1 MKKTF
6 NRLLAATVAI
16 PVALGQVLA
25 ISANAA
31 EAPAALKVTA
41 DKLLK
46 VEPATGFPE
55 TVSADADTITYT
67 VESDWNTTL
76 AKQLNTET
84 SNKTVTVD
92 AKKFV
97 AGINSANYYVELLKK
112 AVNASENP
120 TATVKDGVVTI
131 SGTADFSA
139 VTDKLAEKLDTLD
152 GYEGFTLDTSI
163 LTGVAYTATI
173 KTDFANSKSVDADL
187 SFTANGKT
195 YGVSTATE
203 YANDVYTNL
212 AGQVTAAV
220 DQKVKEL
227 AAKYNMTED
236 EVRANADFDIAG
248 DVAALKAE
256 TDKLSA
262 DIAKAQKK
270 YDSFKNLTKAAKS
283 YDSADA
289 ALAAAVNYL
298 AKNVA
303 AAANQPKTVDGMVA
317 KYGANFDNGVA
328 SVNSSL
334 KDAGVNV
341 EIAVSSADVA
351 ALLKSATKVTIG
363 AAAGTYTAELEI
375 TDAEK
380 AEVEKYVEEQVA
392 EKLPEKTVVSVD
404 TVKTVTVSG
413 AADGVAAFD
422 VTRDVTVVL
431 KDKDT
436 TTTTTTTTGD
446 SGTTTTDASG
456 ATTDVSGAT
465 TDVSG
470 ATTDVSGATTD
481 VSGAT
486 TDVSGATTDVSGAT
500 TDVSGATTDVS
511 GATTDVSGATTDVSG
526 ATTDVSGATTD
537 VSGDTTD
544 VSSETTTVSSDTTDV
559 SGDTTTDGSETT
571 TDGSGTTTE
580 TLPTGVSSVE
590 VKTVDAETAENIY
603 LSDEESFN
611 VAGLIESVT
620 LHLENGEAVPV
631 DPATA
636 IDFEMTP
643 AEAYETVTEKTAGKV
658 YFNGEVGL
666 KYKGEEDVEI
676 KDTVTVAVAL
686 KGDTSLDG
694 EIDNVD
700 FFDLNLYVALKGAG
714 LDPYFDTVKKAGN
727 DALAVKLAYLA
738 SDIDTESKAG
748 ENTEDKTLDS
758 TDMLYTALFQAYDG
772 AGTPKTWD
780 EVLKIANGNK
790 K

>member
-112 AVNASENP
+112 AVDASENP

-139 VTDKLAEKLDTLD
+139 ATDKLAEKLDTLD
-152 GYEGFTLDTSI
+152 GYENFTLDTSI

-227 AAKYNMTED
+227 AAEYNMTED

-298 AKNVA
+298 SKNVA

-537 VSGDTTD
+537 VSGA
-544 VSSETTTVSSDTTDV
+544 
-559 SGDTTTDGSETT
+559 TTTDGSETT

-620 LHLENGEAVPV
+620 LHLENGEDVTV

-643 AEAYETVTEKTAGKV
+643 AEAYKTVTEKTAGKV
-658 YFNGEVGL
+658 YFDGEVGL
-666 KYKGEEDVEI
+666 KYKGEEEVEI
-676 KDTVTVAVAL
+676 TDTVKVAVAL
-686 KGDTSLDG
+686 KGDTTLDG
-694 EIDNVD
+694 KVD
-700 FFDLNLYVALKGAG
+700 ATDLFETAYYVALQGAG
-714 LDPYFDTVKKAGN
+714 KTPIFDTVKNGT
-727 DALAVKLAYLA
+727 ALESKLAYLA

-748 ENTEDKTLDS
+748 ENTEDGKLDA
-758 TDMLYTALFQAYDG
+758 TDMLYTAVYQAYNG
-772 AGTPKTWD
+772 AGNHIDWAEAIKM
-780 EVLKIANGNK
+780 ANGGK
-790 K
+790 

>member
-298 AKNVA
+298 SKNVA

-486 TDVSGATTDVSGAT
+486 TDVSGATTDVSG
-500 TDVSGATTDVS
+500 
-511 GATTDVSGATTDVSG
+511 
-526 ATTDVSGATTD
+526 
-537 VSGDTTD
+537 DTTD

-620 LHLENGEAVPV
+620 LHLENGEDVTV

-658 YFNGEVGL
+658 YFDGEVGL
-666 KYKGEEDVEI
+666 KYKGEEKVEI
-676 KDTVTVAVAL
+676 TDTVKVAVAL
-686 KGDTSLDG
+686 KGDTTLDG
-694 EIDNVD
+694 KVD
-700 FFDLNLYVALKGAG
+700 ATDLFETAYYIALQGAG
-714 LDPYFDTVKKAGN
+714 KTPIFDTVKNGT
-727 DALAVKLAYLA
+727 ALESKLAYLA

-748 ENTEDKTLDS
+748 KNTEDGKLDA
-758 TDMLYTALFQAYDG
+758 TDMLYTAVYQAYNG
-772 AGTPKTWD
+772 AGNHIDWAEAIKM
-780 EVLKIANGNK
+780 ANGGK
-790 K
+790 

>member
-139 VTDKLAEKLDTLD
+139 ATDKLAEKLDTLG
-152 GYEGFTLDTSI
+152 GYENFTLDTSI

-203 YANDVYTNL
+203 YANDVCTNL

-227 AAKYNMTED
+227 AAEYNMTED

-298 AKNVA
+298 SKNVA

-446 SGTTTTDASG
+446 SGTTTTVA
-456 ATTDVSGAT
+456 
-465 TDVSG
+465 
-470 ATTDVSGATTD
+470 
-481 VSGAT
+481 SGAT

-694 EIDNVD
+694 EIDNID
-700 FFDLNLYVALKGAG
+700 FFDLNLYVALKGVG

>member
-139 VTDKLAEKLDTLD
+139 ATDKLAEKLDTLG
-152 GYEGFTLDTSI
+152 GYENFTLDTSI

-270 YDSFKNLTKAAKS
+270 YDSFKNLTKTAKS

-298 AKNVA
+298 SKNVA

-511 GATTDVSGATTDVSG
+511 
-526 ATTDVSGATTD
+526 
-537 VSGDTTD
+537 
-544 VSSETTTVSSDTTDV
+544 SETTTVSSDTTDV

-620 LHLENGEAVPV
+620 LHLENGEDVTV

-658 YFNGEVGL
+658 YFDGEVGL
-666 KYKGEEDVEI
+666 KYKGEEKVEI
-676 KDTVTVAVAL
+676 TDTVKVAVAL
-686 KGDTSLDG
+686 KGDTTLDG
-694 EIDNVD
+694 KVD
-700 FFDLNLYVALKGAG
+700 ATDLFETAYYIALQGAG
-714 LDPYFDTVKKAGN
+714 KTPIFDTVKNGT
-727 DALAVKLAYLA
+727 ALESKLAYLA

-748 ENTEDKTLDS
+748 ENTEDGKLDA
-758 TDMLYTALFQAYDG
+758 TDMLYTAVYQAYNG
-772 AGTPKTWD
+772 AGNHIDWAEAIKM
-780 EVLKIANGNK
+780 ANGGK
-790 K
+790 

>member
-1 MKKTF
+1 M
-6 NRLLAATVAI
+6 
-16 PVALGQVLA
+16 
-25 ISANAA
+25 
-31 EAPAALKVTA
+31 
-41 DKLLK
+41 
-46 VEPATGFPE
+46 
-55 TVSADADTITYT
+55 
-67 VESDWNTTL
+67 
-76 AKQLNTET
+76 
-84 SNKTVTVD
+84 
-92 AKKFV
+92 
-97 AGINSANYYVELLKK
+97 
-112 AVNASENP
+112 
-120 TATVKDGVVTI
+120 VTI

-139 VTDKLAEKLDTLD
+139 ATDKLAEKLDTLG
-152 GYEGFTLDTSI
+152 GYENFTLDTSI

-203 YANDVYTNL
+203 YANDVCTNL

-227 AAKYNMTED
+227 AAEYNMTED

-298 AKNVA
+298 SKNVA

-446 SGTTTTDASG
+446 SGTTTTVA
-456 ATTDVSGAT
+456 
-465 TDVSG
+465 
-470 ATTDVSGATTD
+470 
-481 VSGAT
+481 
-486 TDVSGATTDVSGAT
+486 
-500 TDVSGATTDVS
+500 S

-559 SGDTTTDGSETT
+559 SGDTTTGDSGTTT
-571 TDGSGTTTE
+571 TDVSGTTTE

-620 LHLENGEAVPV
+620 LHLENGEDVTV

-643 AEAYETVTEKTAGKV
+643 AKAYETVTEKTAGKV
-658 YFNGEVGL
+658 YFDGEVGL
-666 KYKGEEDVEI
+666 KYKGEEKVEI
-676 KDTVTVAVAL
+676 TDTVKVAVAL
-686 KGDTSLDG
+686 KGDTTLDG
-694 EIDNVD
+694 KVD
-700 FFDLNLYVALKGAG
+700 ATDLFETAYYVALQGAG
-714 LDPYFDTVKKAGN
+714 KAPIFDTVKNGT
-727 DALAVKLAYLA
+727 ALESKLAYLA

-748 ENTEDKTLDS
+748 ENTEDGKLDA
-758 TDMLYTALFQAYDG
+758 TDMLYTAVYQAYNG
-772 AGTPKTWD
+772 AGKHIDWA
-780 EVLKIANGNK
+780 EAIKLANGGK
-790 K
+790 

>member
-112 AVNASENP
+112 AVDASENP

-139 VTDKLAEKLDTLD
+139 ATDKLAEKLDTLD

-486 TDVSGATTDVSGAT
+486 TDVSG
-500 TDVSGATTDVS
+500 
-511 GATTDVSGATTDVSG
+511 
-526 ATTDVSGATTD
+526 
-537 VSGDTTD
+537 DTTD

-590 VKTVDAETAENIY
+590 VKAVDAETAENIY

-620 LHLENGEAVPV
+620 LHLENGEDVTV

-658 YFNGEVGL
+658 YFDGEVGL

-676 KDTVTVAVAL
+676 TDTVKVAVAL
-686 KGDTSLDG
+686 KGDTTLDG
-694 EIDNVD
+694 EINNIDL
-700 FFDLNLYVALKGAG
+700 FDLNLYVALKGAG

-748 ENTEDKTLDS
+748 ENTEDKALDS

-780 EVLKIANGNK
+780 EVLKIVNGNK

>member
-139 VTDKLAEKLDTLD
+139 ATDKLAEKLDTLD
-152 GYEGFTLDTSI
+152 GYENFTLDTSI

-173 KTDFANSKSVDADL
+173 KTDFANSKSIDADL

-227 AAKYNMTED
+227 AAEYNMTED

-298 AKNVA
+298 SKNVA

-500 TDVSGATTDVS
+500 TDVSG
-511 GATTDVSGATTDVSG
+511 
-526 ATTDVSGATTD
+526 
-537 VSGDTTD
+537 DTTD

-620 LHLENGEAVPV
+620 LHLENGEDVTV

-658 YFNGEVGL
+658 YFDGEVGL
-666 KYKGEEDVEI
+666 KYKGEEKVEI
-676 KDTVTVAVAL
+676 TDTVKVAVAL
-686 KGDTSLDG
+686 KGDTTLDG
-694 EIDNVD
+694 EINNIDL
-700 FFDLNLYVALKGAG
+700 FDLNLYVALKGAG

-748 ENTEDKTLDS
+748 ENTEDKALDS

-780 EVLKIANGNK
+780 EVLKIVNGNK

>member
-112 AVNASENP
+112 AVDASENP

-139 VTDKLAEKLDTLD
+139 ATDKLAEKLDTLG

-227 AAKYNMTED
+227 AAEYNMTED

-270 YDSFKNLTKAAKS
+270 YDSFKNLTKATKS

-298 AKNVA
+298 SKNVA

-456 ATTDVSGAT
+456 ATTDVSGTTTTGDSGTTT

-470 ATTDVSGATTD
+470 TTTTGVSGTTTTDVSGTTTTGDSGTTTTD
-481 VSGAT
+481 V
-486 TDVSGATTDVSGAT
+486 
-500 TDVSGATTDVS
+500 
-511 GATTDVSGATTDVSG
+511 
-526 ATTDVSGATTD
+526 
-537 VSGDTTD
+537 
-544 VSSETTTVSSDTTDV
+544 
-559 SGDTTTDGSETT
+559 
-571 TDGSGTTTE
+571 SGTTTE

-694 EIDNVD
+694 EIDNID

>member
-139 VTDKLAEKLDTLD
+139 ATDKLAEKLDTLD

-298 AKNVA
+298 SKNVA

-392 EKLPEKTVVSVD
+392 EKLPEKTIVSVD

-500 TDVSGATTDVS
+500 TTD
-511 GATTDVSGATTDVSG
+511 G
-526 ATTDVSGATTD
+526 
-537 VSGDTTD
+537 
-544 VSSETTTVSSDTTDV
+544 SETTTVSS
-559 SGDTTTDGSETT
+559 DTTTDGSETT

-603 LSDEESFN
+603 LSNEESFN

-620 LHLENGEAVPV
+620 LHLENGEDVTV

-658 YFNGEVGL
+658 YFDGEVGL
-666 KYKGEEDVEI
+666 KYKGEEKVEI
-676 KDTVTVAVAL
+676 TDTVKVAVAL
-686 KGDTSLDG
+686 KGDTTLDG
-694 EIDNVD
+694 KVD
-700 FFDLNLYVALKGAG
+700 ATDLFETAYYVALQGAG
-714 LDPYFDTVKKAGN
+714 KTPIFDTVKNGT
-727 DALAVKLAYLA
+727 ALESKLAYLA

-748 ENTEDKTLDS
+748 KNTEDGKLDA
-758 TDMLYTALFQAYDG
+758 TDMLYTSVYQAYNG
-772 AGTPKTWD
+772 AGKHIDWA
-780 EVLKIANGNK
+780 EAIKMANGGK
-790 K
+790 

>member
-139 VTDKLAEKLDTLD
+139 ATDKLAEKLDTLG
-152 GYEGFTLDTSI
+152 GYENFTLDTSI

-203 YANDVYTNL
+203 YANDVCTNL

-227 AAKYNMTED
+227 AAEYNMTED

-413 AADGVAAFD
+413 AADGVATFD

-446 SGTTTTDASG
+446 SGTTTTVA
-456 ATTDVSGAT
+456 
-465 TDVSG
+465 
-470 ATTDVSGATTD
+470 
-481 VSGAT
+481 
-486 TDVSGATTDVSGAT
+486 
-500 TDVSGATTDVS
+500 S

-620 LHLENGEAVPV
+620 LHLENGEDVTV

-658 YFNGEVGL
+658 YFDGEVGL

-676 KDTVTVAVAL
+676 TDTVKVAVAL
-686 KGDTSLDG
+686 KGDTTLDG
-694 EIDNVD
+694 KVD
-700 FFDLNLYVALKGAG
+700 ATDLFETAYYVALQGAG
-714 LDPYFDTVKKAGN
+714 KAPIFDTVKNGT
-727 DALAVKLAYLA
+727 ALESKLAYLA

-748 ENTEDKTLDS
+748 ENTEDGKLDA
-758 TDMLYTALFQAYDG
+758 TDMLYTAVYQAYNG
-772 AGTPKTWD
+772 AGNHIDWAEAIKM
-780 EVLKIANGNK
+780 ANGGK
-790 K
+790 

>member
-139 VTDKLAEKLDTLD
+139 ATDKLAEKLDTLD

-212 AGQVTAAV
+212 ADQVTAAV

-511 GATTDVSGATTDVSG
+511 G
-526 ATTDVSGATTD
+526 
-537 VSGDTTD
+537 DTTD

-620 LHLENGEAVPV
+620 LHLENGEDVTV

-658 YFNGEVGL
+658 YFDGEVGL
-666 KYKGEEDVEI
+666 KYKGEEEVEI
-676 KDTVTVAVAL
+676 TDIVKVAVAL
-686 KGDTSLDG
+686 KGDTTLDG
-694 EIDNVD
+694 KVD
-700 FFDLNLYVALKGAG
+700 ATDLFETAYYVALQGAG
-714 LDPYFDTVKKAGN
+714 KAPIFDTVKNGT
-727 DALAVKLAYLA
+727 ALESKLAYLA

-748 ENTEDKTLDS
+748 ENTEDGKLDA
-758 TDMLYTALFQAYDG
+758 TDMLYTAVYQAYNG
-772 AGTPKTWD
+772 AGNHIDWAEAIKM
-780 EVLKIANGNK
+780 ANGGK
-790 K
+790 

>member
-139 VTDKLAEKLDTLD
+139 ATDKLAEKLDTLD

-203 YANDVYTNL
+203 YANDVCTNL

-227 AAKYNMTED
+227 AAEYNMTED

-298 AKNVA
+298 SKNVA

-446 SGTTTTDASG
+446 SGTTTTVA
-456 ATTDVSGAT
+456 
-465 TDVSG
+465 
-470 ATTDVSGATTD
+470 
-481 VSGAT
+481 
-486 TDVSGATTDVSGAT
+486 
-500 TDVSGATTDVS
+500 
-511 GATTDVSGATTDVSG
+511 SG

-620 LHLENGEAVPV
+620 LHLENGEDVTV

-658 YFNGEVGL
+658 YFDGEVGL
-666 KYKGEEDVEI
+666 KYKGEEEVEI
-676 KDTVTVAVAL
+676 TDTVKVAVAL
-686 KGDTSLDG
+686 KGDTTLDG
-694 EIDNVD
+694 KVD
-700 FFDLNLYVALKGAG
+700 ATDLFETAYYVALQGAG
-714 LDPYFDTVKKAGN
+714 KTPIFDTVKNGT
-727 DALAVKLAYLA
+727 ALESKLAYLA

-748 ENTEDKTLDS
+748 ENTEDGKLDA
-758 TDMLYTALFQAYDG
+758 TDMLYTAVYQAYNG
-772 AGTPKTWD
+772 AGKHIDWA
-780 EVLKIANGNK
+780 EAIKMANGGK
-790 K
+790 

>member
-112 AVNASENP
+112 AVDASENP

-139 VTDKLAEKLDTLD
+139 ATDKLAEKLDTLG
-152 GYEGFTLDTSI
+152 GYENFTLDTSI

-173 KTDFANSKSVDADL
+173 KTDFAKSKSVDADL

-203 YANDVYTNL
+203 YANDVCTNL

-227 AAKYNMTED
+227 AAEYNMTED

-262 DIAKAQKK
+262 DVAKAQKK

-413 AADGVAAFD
+413 AADGVATFD

-446 SGTTTTDASG
+446 SGTTTTVA
-456 ATTDVSGAT
+456 
-465 TDVSG
+465 
-470 ATTDVSGATTD
+470 
-481 VSGAT
+481 SGAT

-620 LHLENGEAVPV
+620 LHLENGEDVTV

-658 YFNGEVGL
+658 YFDGEVGL

-676 KDTVTVAVAL
+676 TDTVKVAVAL
-686 KGDTSLDG
+686 KGDTTLDG
-694 EIDNVD
+694 KVD
-700 FFDLNLYVALKGAG
+700 ATDLFETAYYVALQGAG
-714 LDPYFDTVKKAGN
+714 KTPIFDTVKNGT
-727 DALAVKLAYLA
+727 ALESKLAYLA

-748 ENTEDKTLDS
+748 ENTEDGKLDA
-758 TDMLYTALFQAYDG
+758 TDMLYTAVYQAYNG
-772 AGTPKTWD
+772 AGNHIDWAEAIKM
-780 EVLKIANGNK
+780 ANGSK
-790 K
+790 

>member
-112 AVNASENP
+112 AVDASENP

-139 VTDKLAEKLDTLD
+139 VTDKLAEKLDTLE

-173 KTDFANSKSVDADL
+173 KTDFAKSKSVDADL

-203 YANDVYTNL
+203 YANDVCTNL

-227 AAKYNMTED
+227 AAEYNMTED

-446 SGTTTTDASG
+446 SGTTTTVA
-456 ATTDVSGAT
+456 
-465 TDVSG
+465 
-470 ATTDVSGATTD
+470 
-481 VSGAT
+481 
-486 TDVSGATTDVSGAT
+486 
-500 TDVSGATTDVS
+500 
-511 GATTDVSGATTDVSG
+511 SG

-620 LHLENGEAVPV
+620 LHLENGEDVTV

-658 YFNGEVGL
+658 YFDGEVGL

-676 KDTVTVAVAL
+676 TDTVKVAVAL
-686 KGDTSLDG
+686 KGDTTLDG
-694 EIDNVD
+694 KVD
-700 FFDLNLYVALKGAG
+700 ATDLFETAYYVALQGAG
-714 LDPYFDTVKKAGN
+714 KTPIFDTVKNGT
-727 DALAVKLAYLA
+727 ALESKLAYLA

-748 ENTEDKTLDS
+748 ENTEDGKLDA
-758 TDMLYTALFQAYDG
+758 TDMLYTAVYQAYNG
-772 AGTPKTWD
+772 AGNHIDWAEAIKM
-780 EVLKIANGNK
+780 ANGGK
-790 K
+790 

>member
-112 AVNASENP
+112 AVDASENP

-139 VTDKLAEKLDTLD
+139 ATDKLAEKLDTLG
-152 GYEGFTLDTSI
+152 GYENFTLDTSI

-227 AAKYNMTED
+227 AAEYNMTED

-446 SGTTTTDASG
+446 SGTTTTD
-456 ATTDVSGAT
+456 
-465 TDVSG
+465 
-470 ATTDVSGATTD
+470 
-481 VSGAT
+481 
-486 TDVSGATTDVSGAT
+486 VSGATTDVSGAT

-658 YFNGEVGL
+658 YFDGEVGL
-666 KYKGEEDVEI
+666 KYKGEEEVELT
-676 KDTVTVAVAL
+676 DTVKVAVAL
-686 KGDTSLDG
+686 KGDTTLDG
-694 EIDNVD
+694 KVD
-700 FFDLNLYVALKGAG
+700 ATDLFETAYYVALQGAG
-714 LDPYFDTVKKAGN
+714 KAPIFDTVKNGT
-727 DALAVKLAYLA
+727 ALESKLAYLA

-748 ENTEDKTLDS
+748 ENTEDGKLDA
-758 TDMLYTALFQAYDG
+758 TDMLYTAVYQAYNG
-772 AGTPKTWD
+772 AGNHIDWAEAIKM
-780 EVLKIANGNK
+780 ANGGK
-790 K
+790 

>member
-139 VTDKLAEKLDTLD
+139 ATDKLAEKLDTLD

-436 TTTTTTTTGD
+436 TTTTTTTTTGD
-446 SGTTTTDASG
+446 SGTTTTVA
-456 ATTDVSGAT
+456 
-465 TDVSG
+465 
-470 ATTDVSGATTD
+470 
-481 VSGAT
+481 SGAT

-559 SGDTTTDGSETT
+559 SGDTTTDDSNTTT

-620 LHLENGEAVPV
+620 LHLENGEDVTV

-658 YFNGEVGL
+658 YFDGEVGL
-666 KYKGEEDVEI
+666 KYKGEEEVEI
-676 KDTVTVAVAL
+676 TDTVKVAVAL
-686 KGDTSLDG
+686 KGDTTLDG
-694 EIDNVD
+694 KVD
-700 FFDLNLYVALKGAG
+700 ATDLFETAYYVALQGAG
-714 LDPYFDTVKKAGN
+714 KAPIFDTVKNGT
-727 DALAVKLAYLA
+727 ALESKLAYLA

-748 ENTEDKTLDS
+748 ENTEDGKLDA
-758 TDMLYTALFQAYDG
+758 TDMLYTAVYQAYNG
-772 AGTPKTWD
+772 AGNHIDWAEAIKM
-780 EVLKIANGNK
+780 ANGGK
-790 K
+790 

>member
-139 VTDKLAEKLDTLD
+139 ATDKLAEKLDTLD

-298 AKNVA
+298 SKNVA

-470 ATTDVSGATTD
+470 ATTDVSG
-481 VSGAT
+481 
-486 TDVSGATTDVSGAT
+486 
-500 TDVSGATTDVS
+500 
-511 GATTDVSGATTDVSG
+511 
-526 ATTDVSGATTD
+526 
-537 VSGDTTD
+537 
-544 VSSETTTVSSDTTDV
+544 
-559 SGDTTTDGSETT
+559 DTTTDGSETT

-590 VKTVDAETAENIY
+590 VKAVDAETAENIY

-620 LHLENGEAVPV
+620 LHLENGEDVTV

-658 YFNGEVGL
+658 YFDGEVGL

-676 KDTVTVAVAL
+676 TDTVKVAVAL
-686 KGDTSLDG
+686 KGDTTLDG
-694 EIDNVD
+694 EINNIDL
-700 FFDLNLYVALKGAG
+700 FDLNLYVALKGAG

-748 ENTEDKTLDS
+748 ENTEDKALDS

-780 EVLKIANGNK
+780 EVLKIVNGNK

>member
-112 AVNASENP
+112 AVDASENP

-139 VTDKLAEKLDTLD
+139 ATDKLAEKLDTLG
-152 GYEGFTLDTSI
+152 GYENFTLDTSI

-203 YANDVYTNL
+203 YANDVCTNL

-227 AAKYNMTED
+227 AAEYNMTED

-262 DIAKAQKK
+262 DVAKAQKK

-413 AADGVAAFD
+413 AADGVATFD

-446 SGTTTTDASG
+446 SGTTTTVASG

-511 GATTDVSGATTDVSG
+511 GATT
-526 ATTDVSGATTD
+526 
-537 VSGDTTD
+537 
-544 VSSETTTVSSDTTDV
+544 TVSS
-559 SGDTTTDGSETT
+559 DTTTDGSETT

-603 LSDEESFN
+603 LSNEESFN

-620 LHLENGEAVPV
+620 LHLENGEDVTV

-636 IDFEMTP
+636 IDFKMTP

-658 YFNGEVGL
+658 YFDGEVGL
-666 KYKGEEDVEI
+666 KYKGEEKVEI
-676 KDTVTVAVAL
+676 TDTVKVAVAL
-686 KGDTSLDG
+686 KGDTTLDG
-694 EIDNVD
+694 KVD
-700 FFDLNLYVALKGAG
+700 ATDLFETAYYIALQGAG
-714 LDPYFDTVKKAGN
+714 KTPIFDTVKNGT
-727 DALAVKLAYLA
+727 ALESKLAYLA

-748 ENTEDKTLDS
+748 KNTEDGKLDA
-758 TDMLYTALFQAYDG
+758 TDMLYTSVYQAYNG
-772 AGTPKTWD
+772 AGKHIDWA
-780 EVLKIANGNK
+780 EAIKMANGGK
-790 K
+790 

>member
-112 AVNASENP
+112 AVDASENP

-139 VTDKLAEKLDTLD
+139 ATDKLAEKLDTLG
-152 GYEGFTLDTSI
+152 GYENFTLDTSI

-203 YANDVYTNL
+203 YANDVCTNL

-227 AAKYNMTED
+227 AAEYNMTED

-262 DIAKAQKK
+262 DVAKAQKK

-446 SGTTTTDASG
+446 SGTTTTVASG

-481 VSGAT
+481 VSGA
-486 TDVSGATTDVSGAT
+486 
-500 TDVSGATTDVS
+500 
-511 GATTDVSGATTDVSG
+511 
-526 ATTDVSGATTD
+526 
-537 VSGDTTD
+537 TTD

-620 LHLENGEAVPV
+620 LHLENGEDVTV

-658 YFNGEVGL
+658 YFDGEVGL
-666 KYKGEEDVEI
+666 KYKGEEEVEI
-676 KDTVTVAVAL
+676 TDTVKVAVAL
-686 KGDTSLDG
+686 KGDTTLDG
-694 EIDNVD
+694 KVD
-700 FFDLNLYVALKGAG
+700 ATDLFETAYYVALQGAG
-714 LDPYFDTVKKAGN
+714 KAPIFDTVKNGT
-727 DALAVKLAYLA
+727 ALESKLAYLA

-748 ENTEDKTLDS
+748 ENTEDGKLDA
-758 TDMLYTALFQAYDG
+758 TDMLYTAVYQAYNG
-772 AGTPKTWD
+772 AGNHIDWAEAIKM
-780 EVLKIANGNK
+780 ANGGK
-790 K
+790 

>member
-1 MKKTF
+1 M
-6 NRLLAATVAI
+6 
-16 PVALGQVLA
+16 
-25 ISANAA
+25 
-31 EAPAALKVTA
+31 
-41 DKLLK
+41 
-46 VEPATGFPE
+46 EPATGFPE

-67 VESDWNTTL
+67 VESYWNTTL

-112 AVNASENP
+112 AVDASENP

-139 VTDKLAEKLDTLD
+139 ATDKLAEKLDTLD

-227 AAKYNMTED
+227 AAEYNMTED

-298 AKNVA
+298 SKNVA

-413 AADGVAAFD
+413 AADGVATFD

-436 TTTTTTTTGD
+436 TTTDVSTTTTDGSATTTDASATTTDGSATTTD
-446 SGTTTTDASG
+446 ASATTTDGSDTTTTDAS
-456 ATTDVSGAT
+456 
-465 TDVSG
+465 
-470 ATTDVSGATTD
+470 
-481 VSGAT
+481 
-486 TDVSGATTDVSGAT
+486 
-500 TDVSGATTDVS
+500 
-511 GATTDVSGATTDVSG
+511 
-526 ATTDVSGATTD
+526 
-537 VSGDTTD
+537 
-544 VSSETTTVSSDTTDV
+544 
-559 SGDTTTDGSETT
+559 DTTTDNGSNTTT

-603 LSDEESFN
+603 LSDEESFD

-620 LHLENGEAVPV
+620 LHLENGEDVTV

-658 YFNGEVGL
+658 YFDGEVGL
-666 KYKGEEDVEI
+666 KYKGEEKVEI
-676 KDTVTVAVAL
+676 TDTVKVAVAL
-686 KGDTSLDG
+686 KGDTTLDG
-694 EIDNVD
+694 KVD
-700 FFDLNLYVALKGAG
+700 ATDLFETAYYVALQGAG
-714 LDPYFDTVKKAGN
+714 KTPIFDTVKNGT
-727 DALAVKLAYLA
+727 ALESKLAYLA

-748 ENTEDKTLDS
+748 KNTEDGKLDA
-758 TDMLYTALFQAYDG
+758 TDMLYTSVYQAYNG
-772 AGTPKTWD
+772 AGNHIDWAEAIKM
-780 EVLKIANGNK
+780 ANGGK
-790 K
+790 

>member
-1 MKKTF
+1 M
-6 NRLLAATVAI
+6 
-16 PVALGQVLA
+16 
-25 ISANAA
+25 
-31 EAPAALKVTA
+31 
-41 DKLLK
+41 
-46 VEPATGFPE
+46 EPATGFPE

-139 VTDKLAEKLDTLD
+139 ATDKLAEKLDTLD

-236 EVRANADFDIAG
+236 EARANADFDIAG

-298 AKNVA
+298 SKNVA

-446 SGTTTTDASG
+446 SGTTTTDASA
-456 ATTDVSGAT
+456 ATTDA
-465 TDVSG
+465 
-470 ATTDVSGATTD
+470 
-481 VSGAT
+481 
-486 TDVSGATTDVSGAT
+486 SGAT

-590 VKTVDAETAENIY
+590 VKAVDAETAENIY

-620 LHLENGEAVPV
+620 LHLENGEDVTV

-658 YFNGEVGL
+658 YFDGEVGL
-666 KYKGEEDVEI
+666 KYKGEEKVEI
-676 KDTVTVAVAL
+676 TDTVKVAVAL
-686 KGDTSLDG
+686 KGDTTLDG
-694 EIDNVD
+694 KVD
-700 FFDLNLYVALKGAG
+700 ATDLFETAYYIALQGAG
-714 LDPYFDTVKKAGN
+714 KTPIFDTVKNGT
-727 DALAVKLAYLA
+727 ALESKLAYLA

-748 ENTEDKTLDS
+748 KNTEDGKLDA
-758 TDMLYTALFQAYDG
+758 TDMLYTAVYQAYNG
-772 AGTPKTWD
+772 AGNHIDWAEAIKM
-780 EVLKIANGNK
+780 ANGGK
-790 K
+790 

>member
-298 AKNVA
+298 SKNVA

-500 TDVSGATTDVS
+500 TDVSG
-511 GATTDVSGATTDVSG
+511 
-526 ATTDVSGATTD
+526 
-537 VSGDTTD
+537 DTTD

-620 LHLENGEAVPV
+620 LHLENGEDVTV

-658 YFNGEVGL
+658 YFDGEVGL
-666 KYKGEEDVEI
+666 KYKGEEKVEI
-676 KDTVTVAVAL
+676 TDTVKVAVAL
-686 KGDTSLDG
+686 KGDTTLDG
-694 EIDNVD
+694 KVD
-700 FFDLNLYVALKGAG
+700 ATDLFETAYYIALQGAG
-714 LDPYFDTVKKAGN
+714 KTPIFDTVKNGT
-727 DALAVKLAYLA
+727 ALESKLAYLA

-748 ENTEDKTLDS
+748 KNTEDGKLDA
-758 TDMLYTALFQAYDG
+758 TDMLYTAVYQAYNG
-772 AGTPKTWD
+772 AGNHIDWAEAIKM
-780 EVLKIANGNK
+780 ANGGK
-790 K
+790 

>member
-112 AVNASENP
+112 AVDASENP

-139 VTDKLAEKLDTLD
+139 ATDKLAEKLDTLD

-270 YDSFKNLTKAAKS
+270 YDSFKNLTKTAKS

-298 AKNVA
+298 SKNVA

-446 SGTTTTDASG
+446 SSTTTTDA
-456 ATTDVSGAT
+456 
-465 TDVSG
+465 
-470 ATTDVSGATTD
+470 
-481 VSGAT
+481 
-486 TDVSGATTDVSGAT
+486 SGAT

-620 LHLENGEAVPV
+620 LHLENGEDVTV

-658 YFNGEVGL
+658 YFDGEVGL
-666 KYKGEEDVEI
+666 KYKGEEKVEI
-676 KDTVTVAVAL
+676 TDTVKVAVAL
-686 KGDTSLDG
+686 KGDTTLDG
-694 EIDNVD
+694 KVD
-700 FFDLNLYVALKGAG
+700 ATDLFETAYYIALQGAG
-714 LDPYFDTVKKAGN
+714 KTPIFDTVKNGT
-727 DALAVKLAYLA
+727 ALESKLAYLA

-748 ENTEDKTLDS
+748 KNTEDGKLDA
-758 TDMLYTALFQAYDG
+758 TDMLYTSVYQAYNG
-772 AGTPKTWD
+772 AGKHIDWA
-780 EVLKIANGNK
+780 EAIKMANGGK
-790 K
+790 

>member
-112 AVNASENP
+112 AVDASENP

-139 VTDKLAEKLDTLD
+139 ATDKLAEKLDTLG
-152 GYEGFTLDTSI
+152 GYENFTLDTSI

-500 TDVSGATTDVS
+500 TDVSG
-511 GATTDVSGATTDVSG
+511 
-526 ATTDVSGATTD
+526 
-537 VSGDTTD
+537 DTTD

-620 LHLENGEAVPV
+620 LHLENGEDVTV

-658 YFNGEVGL
+658 YFDGEVGL

-676 KDTVTVAVAL
+676 TDTVKVAVAL
-686 KGDTSLDG
+686 KGDTTLDG
-694 EIDNVD
+694 KVD
-700 FFDLNLYVALKGAG
+700 ATDLFETAYYVALQGAG
-714 LDPYFDTVKKAGN
+714 KTPIFDTVKNGT
-727 DALAVKLAYLA
+727 ALESKLAYLA

-748 ENTEDKTLDS
+748 KNTEDGKLDA
-758 TDMLYTALFQAYDG
+758 TDMLYTAVYQAYNG
-772 AGTPKTWD
+772 AGKHIDWA
-780 EVLKIANGNK
+780 EAIKMANGGK
-790 K
+790 

>member
-139 VTDKLAEKLDTLD
+139 ATDKLAEKLDTLG
-152 GYEGFTLDTSI
+152 GYENFTLDTSI

-203 YANDVYTNL
+203 YANDVCTNL

-303 AAANQPKTVDGMVA
+303 ATANQPKTVDGMVA

-456 ATTDVSGAT
+456 ATTDVSGTTTTGDSGTTT
-465 TDVSG
+465 TDV
-470 ATTDVSGATTD
+470 
-481 VSGAT
+481 
-486 TDVSGATTDVSGAT
+486 
-500 TDVSGATTDVS
+500 
-511 GATTDVSGATTDVSG
+511 
-526 ATTDVSGATTD
+526 
-537 VSGDTTD
+537 
-544 VSSETTTVSSDTTDV
+544 
-559 SGDTTTDGSETT
+559 
-571 TDGSGTTTE
+571 SGTTTE

-620 LHLENGEAVPV
+620 LHLENGEDVTV

-643 AEAYETVTEKTAGKV
+643 AKAYETVTEKTAGKV
-658 YFNGEVGL
+658 YFDGEVGL
-666 KYKGEEDVEI
+666 KYKGEEKVEI
-676 KDTVTVAVAL
+676 TDTVKVAVAL
-686 KGDTSLDG
+686 KGDTTLDG
-694 EIDNVD
+694 KVD
-700 FFDLNLYVALKGAG
+700 ATDLLETAYYVALQGAG
-714 LDPYFDTVKKAGN
+714 KAPIFDTVKNGT
-727 DALAVKLAYLA
+727 ALESKLAYLA

-748 ENTEDKTLDS
+748 ENTEDGKLDA
-758 TDMLYTALFQAYDG
+758 TDMLYTAVYQAYNG
-772 AGTPKTWD
+772 AGKHIDWA
-780 EVLKIANGNK
+780 EAIKLANSGK
-790 K
+790 

>member
-1 MKKTF
+1 M
-6 NRLLAATVAI
+6 
-16 PVALGQVLA
+16 
-25 ISANAA
+25 
-31 EAPAALKVTA
+31 
-41 DKLLK
+41 
-46 VEPATGFPE
+46 
-55 TVSADADTITYT
+55 
-67 VESDWNTTL
+67 
-76 AKQLNTET
+76 
-84 SNKTVTVD
+84 
-92 AKKFV
+92 
-97 AGINSANYYVELLKK
+97 
-112 AVNASENP
+112 
-120 TATVKDGVVTI
+120 VTI

-139 VTDKLAEKLDTLD
+139 ATDKLAEKLDTLD

-298 AKNVA
+298 SKNVA

-431 KDKDT
+431 KDKDI

-446 SGTTTTDASG
+446 SGTTTTVA
-456 ATTDVSGAT
+456 
-465 TDVSG
+465 
-470 ATTDVSGATTD
+470 
-481 VSGAT
+481 
-486 TDVSGATTDVSGAT
+486 SGATTDVSGAT

-620 LHLENGEAVPV
+620 LHLENGDVTKV
-631 DPATA
+631 DPAIA

-643 AEAYETVTEKTAGKV
+643 AEAYKTVTEKTAGKV
-658 YFNGEVGL
+658 YFDGEVGL
-666 KYKGEEDVEI
+666 KYKGEEKVEI
-676 KDTVTVAVAL
+676 TDTVKVAVAL
-686 KGDTSLDG
+686 KGDTTLDG
-694 EIDNVD
+694 KVD
-700 FFDLNLYVALKGAG
+700 ATDLFETAYYVALQGAG
-714 LDPYFDTVKKAGN
+714 KTPIFDTVKNGT
-727 DALAVKLAYLA
+727 ALESKLAYLA

-748 ENTEDKTLDS
+748 ENTEDGKLDA
-758 TDMLYTALFQAYDG
+758 TDMLYTAVYQAYNG
-772 AGTPKTWD
+772 AGNHIDWAEAIKM
-780 EVLKIANGNK
+780 ANGGK
-790 K
+790 

>member
-139 VTDKLAEKLDTLD
+139 ATDKLAEKLDTLD

-173 KTDFANSKSVDADL
+173 KTDFANSKSIDADL

-511 GATTDVSGATTDVSG
+511 G
-526 ATTDVSGATTD
+526 
-537 VSGDTTD
+537 
-544 VSSETTTVSSDTTDV
+544 
-559 SGDTTTDGSETT
+559 DTTTDGSETT

-620 LHLENGEAVPV
+620 LHLENGEDVTV

-658 YFNGEVGL
+658 YFDGEVGL

-676 KDTVTVAVAL
+676 TDTVKVAVAL
-686 KGDTSLDG
+686 KGDTTLDG
-694 EIDNVD
+694 EINNIDL
-700 FFDLNLYVALKGAG
+700 FDLNLYVALKGAG

-748 ENTEDKTLDS
+748 ENTEDKALDS

>member
-139 VTDKLAEKLDTLD
+139 ATDKLAEKLDTLD

-486 TDVSGATTDVSGAT
+486 TDVSGATTDVSG
-500 TDVSGATTDVS
+500 
-511 GATTDVSGATTDVSG
+511 
-526 ATTDVSGATTD
+526 
-537 VSGDTTD
+537 DTTD
-544 VSSETTTVSSDTTDV
+544 VSSETTTV

-620 LHLENGEAVPV
+620 LHLENGEDVTV

-658 YFNGEVGL
+658 YFDGEVGL

-676 KDTVTVAVAL
+676 TDTVKVAVAL
-686 KGDTSLDG
+686 KGDTTLDG
-694 EIDNVD
+694 KVD
-700 FFDLNLYVALKGAG
+700 ATDLFETAYYVALQGAG
-714 LDPYFDTVKKAGN
+714 KAPIFDTVKNGT
-727 DALAVKLAYLA
+727 ALESKLAYLA

-748 ENTEDKTLDS
+748 ENTEDGKLDA
-758 TDMLYTALFQAYDG
+758 TDMLYTAVYQAYNG
-772 AGTPKTWD
+772 AGNHIDWAEAIKM
-780 EVLKIANGNK
+780 ANGGK
-790 K
+790 

>member
-112 AVNASENP
+112 AVDASENP

-139 VTDKLAEKLDTLD
+139 ATDKLAEKLDTLD

-511 GATTDVSGATTDVSG
+511 
-526 ATTDVSGATTD
+526 
-537 VSGDTTD
+537 
-544 VSSETTTVSSDTTDV
+544 SETTTVSSDTTDV

-620 LHLENGEAVPV
+620 LHLENGEDVTV

-643 AEAYETVTEKTAGKV
+643 AEAYKTVTEKTAGKV
-658 YFNGEVGL
+658 YFDGEVGL
-666 KYKGEEDVEI
+666 KYKGEEKVEI
-676 KDTVTVAVAL
+676 TDTVKVAVAL
-686 KGDTSLDG
+686 KGDTTLDG
-694 EIDNVD
+694 KVD
-700 FFDLNLYVALKGAG
+700 ATDLFETAYYIALQGAG
-714 LDPYFDTVKKAGN
+714 KTPIFDTVKNGT
-727 DALAVKLAYLA
+727 ALESKLAYLA

-748 ENTEDKTLDS
+748 KNTEDGKLDA
-758 TDMLYTALFQAYDG
+758 TDMLYTSVYQAYNG
-772 AGTPKTWD
+772 AGKHIDWA
-780 EVLKIANGNK
+780 EAIKMANGGK
-790 K
+790 

>member
-139 VTDKLAEKLDTLD
+139 ATDKLAEKLDTLD

-212 AGQVTAAV
+212 ADQVTAAV

-298 AKNVA
+298 SKNVA

-363 AAAGTYTAELEI
+363 AATGTYTAELEI

-456 ATTDVSGAT
+456 ATTDVSGTTTTGDSGTTT

-470 ATTDVSGATTD
+470 TTTTGDSGTTTTDVSGTTTTGDSGTTTTD
-481 VSGAT
+481 VSGTTTTGDSGTTT
-486 TDVSGATTDVSGAT
+486 TDVSGTTTTGDSGTTTTDV
-500 TDVSGATTDVS
+500 
-511 GATTDVSGATTDVSG
+511 
-526 ATTDVSGATTD
+526 
-537 VSGDTTD
+537 
-544 VSSETTTVSSDTTDV
+544 
-559 SGDTTTDGSETT
+559 
-571 TDGSGTTTE
+571 SGTTTE

-620 LHLENGEAVPV
+620 LHLENGEDVTV

-658 YFNGEVGL
+658 YFDGEVGL
-666 KYKGEEDVEI
+666 KYKGEEEVEI
-676 KDTVTVAVAL
+676 TDTVKVAVAL
-686 KGDTSLDG
+686 KGDTTLDG
-694 EIDNVD
+694 KVD
-700 FFDLNLYVALKGAG
+700 ATDLFETAYYVALQGAG
-714 LDPYFDTVKKAGN
+714 KAPIFDTVKNGT
-727 DALAVKLAYLA
+727 ALESKLAYLA

-748 ENTEDKTLDS
+748 ENTEDGKLDA
-758 TDMLYTALFQAYDG
+758 TDMLYTAVYQAYNG
-772 AGTPKTWD
+772 AGNHIDWAEAIKM
-780 EVLKIANGNK
+780 ANGGK
-790 K
+790 

>member
-139 VTDKLAEKLDTLD
+139 ATDKLAEKLDTLG
-152 GYEGFTLDTSI
+152 GYENFTLDTSI

-203 YANDVYTNL
+203 YANDVCTNL

-227 AAKYNMTED
+227 AAEYNMTED

-298 AKNVA
+298 SKNVA

-486 TDVSGATTDVSGAT
+486 TDVSG
-500 TDVSGATTDVS
+500 
-511 GATTDVSGATTDVSG
+511 
-526 ATTDVSGATTD
+526 
-537 VSGDTTD
+537 DTTD

-620 LHLENGEAVPV
+620 LHLENGEDVTV

-658 YFNGEVGL
+658 YFDGEVGL
-666 KYKGEEDVEI
+666 KYKGEEEVELT
-676 KDTVTVAVAL
+676 DTVKVAVAL
-686 KGDTSLDG
+686 KGDTTLDG
-694 EIDNVD
+694 KVD
-700 FFDLNLYVALKGAG
+700 ATDLFETAYYVALQGAG
-714 LDPYFDTVKKAGN
+714 KTPIFDTVKNGT
-727 DALAVKLAYLA
+727 ALESKLAYLA

-748 ENTEDKTLDS
+748 ENTEDGKLDA
-758 TDMLYTALFQAYDG
+758 TDMLYTAVYQAYNG
-772 AGTPKTWD
+772 AGNHIDWAEAIKM
-780 EVLKIANGNK
+780 ANGGK
-790 K
+790 

>member
-139 VTDKLAEKLDTLD
+139 ATDKLAEKLDTLD

-298 AKNVA
+298 SKNVA

-470 ATTDVSGATTD
+470 
-481 VSGAT
+481 
-486 TDVSGATTDVSGAT
+486 
-500 TDVSGATTDVS
+500 
-511 GATTDVSGATTDVSG
+511 
-526 ATTDVSGATTD
+526 
-537 VSGDTTD
+537 DTTD

-620 LHLENGEAVPV
+620 LHLENGEDVTV

-636 IDFEMTP
+636 IDFKMTP

-658 YFNGEVGL
+658 YFDGEVGL
-666 KYKGEEDVEI
+666 KYKGEEEVELT
-676 KDTVTVAVAL
+676 DTVKVAVAL
-686 KGDTSLDG
+686 KGDTTLDG
-694 EIDNVD
+694 KVD
-700 FFDLNLYVALKGAG
+700 ATDLFETAYYIALQGAG
-714 LDPYFDTVKKAGN
+714 KTPIFDTVKNGT
-727 DALAVKLAYLA
+727 ALESKLAYLA

-748 ENTEDKTLDS
+748 KNTEDGKLDA
-758 TDMLYTALFQAYDG
+758 TDMLYTAVYQAYNG
-772 AGTPKTWD
+772 AGKHIDWA
-780 EVLKIANGNK
+780 EAIKMANGGK
-790 K
+790 

>member
-112 AVNASENP
+112 AVDASENP

-139 VTDKLAEKLDTLD
+139 ATDKLAEKLDTLD

-298 AKNVA
+298 SKNVA

-404 TVKTVTVSG
+404 TVKNVTVSG

-446 SGTTTTDASG
+446 SGTTTTDVSG
-456 ATTDVSGAT
+456 TTTTGDSGTTTTDV
-465 TDVSG
+465 
-470 ATTDVSGATTD
+470 
-481 VSGAT
+481 
-486 TDVSGATTDVSGAT
+486 
-500 TDVSGATTDVS
+500 
-511 GATTDVSGATTDVSG
+511 
-526 ATTDVSGATTD
+526 
-537 VSGDTTD
+537 
-544 VSSETTTVSSDTTDV
+544 
-559 SGDTTTDGSETT
+559 
-571 TDGSGTTTE
+571 SGTTTE

-620 LHLENGEAVPV
+620 LHLENGEDVTV

-658 YFNGEVGL
+658 YFDGEVGL

-676 KDTVTVAVAL
+676 TDTVKVAVAL
-686 KGDTSLDG
+686 KGDTTLDG
-694 EIDNVD
+694 KVD
-700 FFDLNLYVALKGAG
+700 ATDLFETAYYVALQGAG
-714 LDPYFDTVKKAGN
+714 KTPIFDTVKNGT
-727 DALAVKLAYLA
+727 ALESKLAYLA

-748 ENTEDKTLDS
+748 ENTEDGKLDA
-758 TDMLYTALFQAYDG
+758 TDMLYTAVYQAYNG
-772 AGTPKTWD
+772 AGNHIDWAEAIKM
-780 EVLKIANGNK
+780 ANGGK
-790 K
+790 

>member
-139 VTDKLAEKLDTLD
+139 ATDKLAEKLDTLG
-152 GYEGFTLDTSI
+152 GYENFTLDTSI

-203 YANDVYTNL
+203 YANDVCTNL

-500 TDVSGATTDVS
+500 TDVSG
-511 GATTDVSGATTDVSG
+511 
-526 ATTDVSGATTD
+526 
-537 VSGDTTD
+537 DTTD

-620 LHLENGEAVPV
+620 LHLENGEDVTV

-658 YFNGEVGL
+658 YFDGEVGL
-666 KYKGEEDVEI
+666 KYKGEEEVELT
-676 KDTVTVAVAL
+676 DTVKVAVAL
-686 KGDTSLDG
+686 KGDTTLDG
-694 EIDNVD
+694 KVD
-700 FFDLNLYVALKGAG
+700 ATDLFETAYYVALQGAG
-714 LDPYFDTVKKAGN
+714 KTPIFDTVKNGT
-727 DALAVKLAYLA
+727 ALESKLAYLA

-748 ENTEDKTLDS
+748 ENTEDGKLDA
-758 TDMLYTALFQAYDG
+758 TDMLYTAVYQAYNG
-772 AGTPKTWD
+772 AGNHIDWAEAIKM
-780 EVLKIANGNK
+780 ANGGK
-790 K
+790 

>member
-112 AVNASENP
+112 AVDASENP

-139 VTDKLAEKLDTLD
+139 ATDKLAEKLDTLD

-270 YDSFKNLTKAAKS
+270 YDSFKNLTKTAKS

-298 AKNVA
+298 SKNVA

-446 SGTTTTDASG
+446 SSTTTTDA
-456 ATTDVSGAT
+456 
-465 TDVSG
+465 
-470 ATTDVSGATTD
+470 
-481 VSGAT
+481 
-486 TDVSGATTDVSGAT
+486 
-500 TDVSGATTDVS
+500 
-511 GATTDVSGATTDVSG
+511 SGATTDVSG

-620 LHLENGEAVPV
+620 LHLENGEDVTV

-658 YFNGEVGL
+658 YFDGEVGL
-666 KYKGEEDVEI
+666 KYKGEEKVEI
-676 KDTVTVAVAL
+676 TDTVKVAVAL
-686 KGDTSLDG
+686 KGDTTLDG
-694 EIDNVD
+694 KVD
-700 FFDLNLYVALKGAG
+700 ATDLFETAYYIALQGAG
-714 LDPYFDTVKKAGN
+714 KTPIFDTVKNGT
-727 DALAVKLAYLA
+727 ALESKLAYLA

-748 ENTEDKTLDS
+748 KNTEDGKLDA
-758 TDMLYTALFQAYDG
+758 TDILYTSVYQAYNG
-772 AGTPKTWD
+772 AGKHIDWA
-780 EVLKIANGNK
+780 EAIKMANGGK
-790 K
+790 

>member
-139 VTDKLAEKLDTLD
+139 ATDKLAEKLDTLD

-298 AKNVA
+298 SKNVA

-446 SGTTTTDASG
+446 SGTTTTNASG

-500 TDVSGATTDVS
+500 TDVS
-511 GATTDVSGATTDVSG
+511 
-526 ATTDVSGATTD
+526 
-537 VSGDTTD
+537 
-544 VSSETTTVSSDTTDV
+544 SETTTV

-620 LHLENGEAVPV
+620 LHLENGEDVTV

-658 YFNGEVGL
+658 YFDGEVGL
-666 KYKGEEDVEI
+666 KYKGEEKVEI
-676 KDTVTVAVAL
+676 TDTVKVAVAL
-686 KGDTSLDG
+686 KGDTTLDG
-694 EIDNVD
+694 KVD
-700 FFDLNLYVALKGAG
+700 ATDLFETAYYVALQGAG
-714 LDPYFDTVKKAGN
+714 KTPIFDTVKNGT
-727 DALAVKLAYLA
+727 ALESKLAYLA

-748 ENTEDKTLDS
+748 KNTEDGKLDA
-758 TDMLYTALFQAYDG
+758 TDMLYTAVYQAYNG
-772 AGTPKTWD
+772 AGNHIDWAEAIKM
-780 EVLKIANGNK
+780 ANGGK
-790 K
+790 

>member
-112 AVNASENP
+112 AVDASENP

-139 VTDKLAEKLDTLD
+139 ATDKLAEKLDTLD

-270 YDSFKNLTKAAKS
+270 YNSFKNLTKAAKS

-363 AAAGTYTAELEI
+363 ATAGTYTAELEI

-446 SGTTTTDASG
+446 SGTTTTVA
-456 ATTDVSGAT
+456 
-465 TDVSG
+465 
-470 ATTDVSGATTD
+470 
-481 VSGAT
+481 
-486 TDVSGATTDVSGAT
+486 
-500 TDVSGATTDVS
+500 
-511 GATTDVSGATTDVSG
+511 SG

-559 SGDTTTDGSETT
+559 SGDTTTDDSNTTT

-620 LHLENGEAVPV
+620 LHLENGEDVTV

-658 YFNGEVGL
+658 YFDGEVGL
-666 KYKGEEDVEI
+666 KYKGEEEVELT
-676 KDTVTVAVAL
+676 DTVKVAVAL
-686 KGDTSLDG
+686 KGDTTLDG
-694 EIDNVD
+694 KVD
-700 FFDLNLYVALKGAG
+700 ATDLFETAYYVALQGAG
-714 LDPYFDTVKKAGN
+714 KAPIFDTVKNGT
-727 DALAVKLAYLA
+727 ALESKLAYLA

-748 ENTEDKTLDS
+748 ENTEDGKLDA
-758 TDMLYTALFQAYDG
+758 TDMLYTAVYQAYNG
-772 AGTPKTWD
+772 AGNHIDWAEAIKM
-780 EVLKIANGNK
+780 ANGGK
-790 K
+790 

>member
-112 AVNASENP
+112 AVDASENP

-139 VTDKLAEKLDTLD
+139 ATDKLAEKLDTLD
-152 GYEGFTLDTSI
+152 GYENFTLDTSI

-298 AKNVA
+298 SKNVA

-470 ATTDVSGATTD
+470 
-481 VSGAT
+481 
-486 TDVSGATTDVSGAT
+486 
-500 TDVSGATTDVS
+500 
-511 GATTDVSGATTDVSG
+511 
-526 ATTDVSGATTD
+526 
-537 VSGDTTD
+537 DTTD

-620 LHLENGEAVPV
+620 LHLENGEDVTV

-658 YFNGEVGL
+658 YFDGEVGL
-666 KYKGEEDVEI
+666 KYKGEEKVEI
-676 KDTVTVAVAL
+676 TDTVKVAVAL
-686 KGDTSLDG
+686 KGDTTLDG
-694 EIDNVD
+694 EINNIDL
-700 FFDLNLYVALKGAG
+700 FDLNLYVALKGAG

-748 ENTEDKTLDS
+748 ENTEDKALDS

-780 EVLKIANGNK
+780 EVLKIVNGNK

>member
-139 VTDKLAEKLDTLD
+139 ATDKLAEKLDTLD

-173 KTDFANSKSVDADL
+173 KTDFANSKSIDADL

-270 YDSFKNLTKAAKS
+270 YNSFKNLTKAAKS

-446 SGTTTTDASG
+446 SGTTTTVA
-456 ATTDVSGAT
+456 
-465 TDVSG
+465 
-470 ATTDVSGATTD
+470 
-481 VSGAT
+481 SGAT

-620 LHLENGEAVPV
+620 LHLENGEDVTV

-658 YFNGEVGL
+658 YFDGEVGL
-666 KYKGEEDVEI
+666 KYKGEEEVEI
-676 KDTVTVAVAL
+676 TDTVKVAVAL
-686 KGDTSLDG
+686 KGDTTLDG
-694 EIDNVD
+694 KVD
-700 FFDLNLYVALKGAG
+700 ATDLFETAYYVALQGAG
-714 LDPYFDTVKKAGN
+714 KAPIFDTVKNGT
-727 DALAVKLAYLA
+727 ALESKLAYLA

-748 ENTEDKTLDS
+748 ENTEDGKLDA
-758 TDMLYTALFQAYDG
+758 TDMLYTAVYQAYNG
-772 AGTPKTWD
+772 AGNHIDWAEAIKM
-780 EVLKIANGNK
+780 ANGGK
-790 K
+790 

>member
-139 VTDKLAEKLDTLD
+139 ATDKLAEKLDTLD

-446 SGTTTTDASG
+446 SGTTTTVA
-456 ATTDVSGAT
+456 
-465 TDVSG
+465 
-470 ATTDVSGATTD
+470 
-481 VSGAT
+481 SGAT

-559 SGDTTTDGSETT
+559 SGDTTTDDSNTTT

-666 KYKGEEDVEI
+666 KYKGEEEVELT
-676 KDTVTVAVAL
+676 DTVKVAVAL
-686 KGDTSLDG
+686 KGDTTLDG
-694 EIDNVD
+694 KVD
-700 FFDLNLYVALKGAG
+700 ATDLFETAYYVALQGAG
-714 LDPYFDTVKKAGN
+714 KTPIFDTVKNGT
-727 DALAVKLAYLA
+727 ALESKLAYLA

-748 ENTEDKTLDS
+748 ENTEDGKLDA
-758 TDMLYTALFQAYDG
+758 TDMLYTAVYQAYNG
-772 AGTPKTWD
+772 AGNHIDWAEAIK
-780 EVLKIANGNK
+780 LANGGK
-790 K
+790 